1 MELFINWEFILYYSQ
16 VCIKWFLHCLLFCL
30 FILVF
35 CTFVWKC
42 YFGGLFVCLFFVN
55 WWCFAGPWSYQFFH
69 LYLSL
74 DPSSL
79 IQVIF
84 ILICCAYDAFQLSC
98 LGHEPHTCRSIT
110 LISHSV
116 LPMDQFFMCSWTI
129 WTIYSFEKM

>member
-1 MELFINWEFILYYSQ
+1 MVFTLFTFLFVHFSFLY
-16 VCIKWFLHCLLFCL
+16 LCLKVLF
-30 FILVF
+30 
-35 CTFVWKC
+35 W
-42 YFGGLFVCLFFVN
+42 GFVCLFFVN

-79 IQVIF
+79 IHVIF

-116 LPMDQFFMCSWTI
+116 LPTDQFFMCSWTI
-129 WTIYSFEKM
+129 CTIYSFEKMKTGTNARKKKSPC